1 MFVSDVCNL
10 DRNSCVLLVD
20 SLDVWQSYGLCVR
33 LEPSAWSFPPQ
44 LTPIQACRP
53 DTQRVPRGV
62 ASAARGGGN
71 VLPDRSNELL
81 SFFKRRMKSHKLSGC
96 GGGVS

>member
-1 MFVSDVCNL
+1 MCNL
-10 DRNSCVLLVD
+10 DSNSCVLLVD

-33 LEPSAWSFPPQ
+33 LEPSAWSFPPPAHSYSG
-44 LTPIQACRP
+44 LSTRHSEGAERRRFGC
-53 DTQRVPRGV
+53 QR
-62 ASAARGGGN
+62 GGN